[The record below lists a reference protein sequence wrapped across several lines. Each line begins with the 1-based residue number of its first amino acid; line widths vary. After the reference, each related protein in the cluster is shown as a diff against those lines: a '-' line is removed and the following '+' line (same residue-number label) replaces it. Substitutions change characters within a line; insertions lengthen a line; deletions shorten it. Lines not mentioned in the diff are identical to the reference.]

1 MVWFFKHS
9 SRFLLKDLMFKV
21 LRSWQIFFISFT
33 VTNWLLRAAVMKL
46 WWREIPT
53 SKTLWDLFDLIK
65 SIQVGFI
72 DWTNVSLFIKLF
84 RTTRFLLIENLLFVN
99 ILLTMSHK
107 FLFATNTYLDFEKI
121 LVAPVSIQ
129 FSKVTLLP

>member
-21 LRSWQIFFISFT
+21 LRSWQIFFISFP

-72 DWTNVSLFIKLF
+72 DWTNVGLFIKLF

-99 ILLTMSHK
+99 ILLTMCHK

>member
-21 LRSWQIFFISFT
+21 LRSWQIFFISFL

-72 DWTNVSLFIKLF
+72 DWTNVGLFIKLF
-84 RTTRFLLIENLLFVN
+84 TTTRFLLIENLLFVN